1 MLIPHNRFII
11 KIRIQKT
18 KTKNIQRCCGVIS
31 LNNPKN
37 NLKMRKILLFTSAAA
52 MVLLSSCSACGNNA
66 EQGVVIEME
75 TDSIYMSG
83 DSAMTGMQT
92 FIFEGTSPMNGNAV
106 ANVLLAIST
115 VNLNSDGTFTITT
128 DYVDEG
134 LATQNDNGEAIIVT
148 GNDSTLTVIELVSAN
163 MNPTISFMMQQDSSL
178 VKVKPDGTPV
188 SNDASHKLNLK
199 K

>member
-1 MLIPHNRFII
+1 
-11 KIRIQKT
+11 
-18 KTKNIQRCCGVIS
+18 
-31 LNNPKN
+31 
-37 NLKMRKILLFTSAAA
+37 MRKILLFASAAA
-52 MVLLSSCSACGNNA
+52 MVLLSACSACGNNA

-75 TDSIYMSG
+75 TDSIYVSG
-83 DSAMTGMQT
+83 DSVMNGMQT

-128 DYVDEG
+128 DYIDEG
-134 LATQNDNGEAIIVT
+134 LATQNDNGEAVIVA
-148 GNDSTLTVIELVSAN
+148 GNDSVLTVIELVSGN

-178 VKVKPDGTPV
+178 VKVKADGTPV
-188 SNDASHKLNLK
+188 SNDAAHKLNLK

>member
-1 MLIPHNRFII
+1 
-11 KIRIQKT
+11 
-18 KTKNIQRCCGVIS
+18 
-31 LNNPKN
+31 
-37 NLKMRKILLFTSAAA
+37 
-52 MVLLSSCSACGNNA
+52 
-66 EQGVVIEME
+66 
-75 TDSIYMSG
+75 MSG

-134 LATQNDNGEAIIVT
+134 LATQNDNGEAIIVA

-188 SNDASHKLNLK
+188 SNDASQKLNLK